1 MKEIRIEA
9 KVHNLEEVQQFVN
22 EQLIEHGCPA
32 KVRTQISIAVE
43 EIFVNIASYAYD
55 PGTGAV
61 QIQTEIVFNPRKIEI
76 SFTDTGVPY
85 NPLAKEDPD
94 TTLSAERRQIG
105 GLGIFM
111 VKKSMDDMKY
121 EYRDGKNILTI
132 EKKF

>member
-61 QIQTEIVFNPRKIEI
+61 QIQTDIVFNPRKIEI
-76 SFTDTGVPY
+76 SLLTRVFRIIRLRRTIRTPRFPRKDVR
-85 NPLAKEDPD
+85 
-94 TTLSAERRQIG
+94 SADLEFSWSKRAW
-105 GLGIFM
+105 
-111 VKKSMDDMKY
+111 
-121 EYRDGKNILTI
+121 TI
-132 EKKF
+132 